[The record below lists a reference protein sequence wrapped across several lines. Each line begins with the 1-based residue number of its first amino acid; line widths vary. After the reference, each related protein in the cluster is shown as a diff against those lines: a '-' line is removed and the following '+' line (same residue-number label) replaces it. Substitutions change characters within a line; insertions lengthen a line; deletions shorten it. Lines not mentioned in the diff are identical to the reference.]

1 MIKQINKDKGEILS
15 KIINDWTIKEKEITY
30 RRTTIKKSK
39 KFSIKT
45 LLNEDFEEIEKK
57 IFKLINQE
65 EILKDDN

>member
-1 MIKQINKDKGEILS
+1 LIKQINKDKGEILS